1 MTGCLGPRCLASQ
14 GKPVASCF
22 GAGTRCL
29 VCGSR
34 HLGSLQSPV
43 VVGGCYSAGVH
54 SEGGWGRV
62 QDFVW

>member
-22 GAGTRCL
+22 GVGTHCL

-43 VVGGCYSAGVH
+43 VGDCYSAGV
-54 SEGGWGRV
+54 GWGRV